1 MLSSCGVPSAA
12 VPSAWTPGEEKGPA
26 AQATADFGAGEGWYA
41 TCGRAGQLPKRGGA
55 PLLTWPLVA
64 GVCVL
69 GILTPSEAQAREAAL
84 PSITPQSRVLPALP
98 CSIQKGTLSQGGPA
112 RGAEDLAGPDSS
124 RSVRVTRLGLCKQLS
139 SALGTARRDISDLT
153 DQEEPF
159 LGLLLVLRG
168 KSPFTGVPGCWDSL

>member
-1 MLSSCGVPSAA
+1 MEFLLQLCLQHGHL
-12 VPSAWTPGEEKGPA
+12 EKRR

-55 PLLTWPLVA
+55 PLLTLPLVA
-64 GVCVL
+64 RVCVL
-69 GILTPSEAQAREAAL
+69 GLLTPSEARSREAAL

-112 RGAEDLAGPDSS
+112 RGTEDLAGPDSS

-139 SALGTARRDISDLT
+139 SALGTARRDISD
-153 DQEEPF
+153 QEEPF
-159 LGLLLVLRG
+159 LGFLLVLRG
-168 KSPFTGVPGCWDSL
+168 GSPFTGVPGCWDSL